1 MSLEVE
7 RSVLVDI
14 AKQHGGVL
22 MVDDVLNEARNESSP
37 LHDHFEWDDSVA
49 ADAHR
54 RYQARVLIQRCKIT
68 LVDSAP
74 TQVRAFVSLQSD
86 REIGGGYR
94 LTTTVM
100 DDEAMREE
108 LLRDIRL
115 TIARWNQK
123 LTLLDSITADLILR
137 LEESVKHVNVPME
150 KRA

>member
-137 LEESVKHVNVPME
+137 LEESVKRVNVPME